1 MYANLPTCPQSV
13 VVVPRAG
20 EAAAEEGYGAVSAAR
35 RPAGSALG
43 RVARCCAV
51 VAAAAVVVAAVAG
64 GAGDPDV
71 PADLT
76 ATRGYA
82 GADARARAL
91 LRQQSAA
98 GSRMSQL
105 QLEAGVEA
113 VAPPAGANETQKHT
127 ARGNPQS
134 VQLYPGE
141 PDPDENGSDADWE
154 IIRDEE
160 QDEMFDPPDGY
171 QGAFLIKVVH
181 AVCPSGTLGMHSA
194 GLWRACNGPHASCV
208 RARVLTWRTEAAGPN
223 IRNQDPG

>member
-51 VAAAAVVVAAVAG
+51 VAAAAVAVAAVASAAG
-64 GAGDPDV
+64 GAAV
-71 PADLT
+71 RADLA

-82 GADARARAL
+82 GTDARARAM
-91 LRQQSAA
+91 LRQSAV
-98 GSRMSQL
+98 GNRMSQL
-105 QLEAGVEA
+105 QLEEGVEA
-113 VAPPAGANETQKHT
+113 VAPPDDAGSDGDETKDKV
-127 ARGNPQS
+127 ARGNPTS

-141 PDPDENGSDADWE
+141 PDPDENGSAADWD
-154 IIRDEE
+154 IIHDEE

-171 QGAFLIKVVH
+171 QGAYQIKV
-181 AVCPSGTLGMHSA
+181 
-194 GLWRACNGPHASCV
+194 RACRLPP
-208 RARVLTWRTEAAGPN
+208 WRTGHAQ
-223 IRNQDPG
+223 R